1 MVIVENKNGETE
13 IFYSKDIK
21 NLIIKDKNI
30 KLSQKEKIKEKS
42 LKIEYSGGGECFI
55 VYLTKGI
62 TWSPS

>member
-30 KLSQKEKIKEKS
+30 KLS
-42 LKIEYSGGGECFI
+42 
-55 VYLTKGI
+55 
-62 TWSPS
+62 